1 MSNTLVV
8 DEVEGI
14 LSNDTDPDGDALTV
28 LKVND
33 TDLGS
38 DNTIT
43 VNGSNGG
50 QFTIDSDGSY
60 DFDPNGDFDTLGLGD
75 SETTSVT
82 YTVSDGEGGTD
93 TADLVITVGRMGVN
107 IQDDSENED
116 MIISIDDLTQTII
129 KGSVPDGCTITGLVI
144 SDGNGNEI
152 TIDPLDVSITNNSFT
167 ITTDVTELVDGELTV
182 KMDLYDPDEKVSG
195 SVTDTIAK
203 DTVTEVTIDPLTVE
217 NGEISEITGTGEPG
231 STINVT
237 TEVEN
242 AAGEI
247 EIISLGTATV
257 ETDGTWSFTPS
268 NPLDNDVDNIGADAE
283 DPYGN
288 EASTARDIPT
298 LSIADGGEQT
308 VNEAALADGSDPD
321 LDTEEASGTFTISFD
336 PDDLTEISIGGK
348 TITPDDLAGSEVDT
362 EYGTITING
371 YDSATGEVSY
381 TYELGGNTED
391 HSIAGTDDVNDEIEI
406 RVTDSNGDIRVDTLD
421 VTVTDDVPD
430 AVDDSY
436 LSVVEGEN
444 TISGNVLAN
453 DVQGADTA
461 TVTGF
466 SYADESG
473 STQIASAGDTVD
485 TQYGELTVNSDGSW
499 SYTSDSTESHPGGAA
514 LEEAFTYTIT
524 DTDGDTSSAE
534 QPISITDTSPAIGT
548 PLDTTVSEANLP
560 TGTAPDGPAL
570 VQTESLDV
578 QPGADTFLTTFA
590 DGITAPDDLTSGGDP
605 VTYTVSNGGH
615 TLTASADG
623 ETVFTV
629 EITDPASSSAGYEFT
644 LYGPLDHISEV
655 GGEDGQI
662 DLDFGFKVVDSDGST
677 VSDSFTVAVLDDA
690 PVDTKTLQLDED
702 TSITVNTNAD
712 AIGGID
718 GNTEISL
725 SPTHGTAVINADGTL
740 TYTPDGN
747 YSGGDSLSYTTIL
760 DDGTEKTTS
769 VDVTVD
775 PLADAP
781 LVSVDSADV
790 STFED
795 MVVSLGLNA
804 PSVTDDTDGNAGAEG
819 DNPELLGTI
828 TISGIPSGAQLLD
841 GTDGNSVLW
850 DSDGGSVTIVISDG
864 DNVSGITGDLVLTTS
879 QYEAL
884 SVAPPAD
891 SGDDFT
897 VNVSVTEYEVDSS
910 GNILSGVAGA
920 TSQVNVNVDVQAVTD
935 GVDLKIDGSDGPY
948 DLTIDED
955 STYDIASLLQANLL
969 DTEGNGPDT
978 DGSETRVLVFE
989 NLPEGATVNG
999 QEIGADGSITISLPG
1014 NDGTLPTINFT
1025 PPSDFSGDLEGITVT
1040 LKSTDSDGDSSGAI
1054 DTLSDSVTLNLF
1066 VNPLAGDVE
1075 VQDVSTPEDTGVNF
1089 LADLDLTD
1097 NDGSEEITGITIND
1111 VPDGWVIA
1119 DENGNVVLTGNGSD
1133 DLTIDSDDISSG
1145 AYKNYTITP
1154 PAHSSEDE
1162 TLSIDVETTDTQTV
1176 NGTTQTSV
1184 TMVNLSPEVVVTPVA
1199 EAVGGDSDGDSTDD
1213 LTLNGNFTYDTAGQ
1227 EDEWFS
1233 LDGTDGFDLDGAW
1246 ANQDADGSEETFAL
1260 LSGVPEGSQ
1269 FRFSTDG
1276 GSTFQ
1281 VLTSDG
1287 TNPVEVPVEYLD
1299 TLQFR
1304 APEEDDGTF
1313 NITVQAKTVD
1323 TDPDNGAADTSISG
1337 NATLT
1342 LDIDPVADDV
1352 TLAVSSPARGV
1363 EDNPIPLDIRPTS
1376 TDDDES
1382 FTVKINDIPDGAV
1395 IKYDGNELTVTDGSV
1410 TIENFDSAADLSITP
1425 PSDSN
1430 EDFTLEV
1437 RSRSIEG
1444 GDESDWTDP
1453 LSTVVKVAGVADEPV
1468 IETETLSVTEAD
1480 VDAADGEIS
1489 LSSVIT
1495 SAAVTDTDGSETLTL
1510 TLRGLADGFDIEG
1523 ATFTGG
1529 TGEDRVWILTPE
1541 QLATAT
1547 LTSPENFS
1555 GTIDFTARPVT
1566 TENDGDS
1573 WTGSSHDLSVEV
1585 TPSPESVIETSTTVD
1600 EDTLGQVDFSIV
1612 HQNGDTDET
1621 LSSVSINQADVDGKE
1636 FTLYLG
1642 NGTETTI
1649 AEAAADGNITE
1660 VVLDDGYYKLTGDA
1674 IDNIYVQGG
1683 ADRHGSYDL
1692 DIKYEITDPS
1702 SDETLDPVTDQ
1713 FEGTHNIAVEAVTDP
1728 VEVVLGDITSTG
1740 NATVSGADVTATGNT
1755 VISV

>member
-8 DEVEGI
+8 NEVEGI
-14 LSNDTDPDGDALTV
+14 LSNDTDPDGDSLTV
-28 LKVND
+28 VEVDGNSVDD
-33 TDLGS
+33 TVGV
-38 DNTIT
+38 T
-43 VNGSNGG
+43 VIGSNGG

-116 MIISIDDLTQTII
+116 MISSIDDLTQTII

-152 TIDPLDVSITNNSFT
+152 TIDPGDVTIADNSFT
-167 ITTDVTELVDGELTV
+167 ITTDVTGLVDGDLEV
-182 KMDLYDPDEKVSG
+182 RMDLYDPDEKVSG

-231 STINVT
+231 STIT
-237 TEVEN
+237 ITAE
-242 AAGEI
+242 GSGI
-247 EIISLGTATV
+247 GTATV
-257 ETDGTWSFTPS
+257 ETDGTWSFTPAG
-268 NPLDNDVDNIGADAE
+268 PLGNDVDNIGADAV

-336 PDDLTEISIGGK
+336 PDDLTEVSVGG
-348 TITPDDLAGSEVDT
+348 TVLTAQELADSETTPITVDM

-371 YDSATGEVSY
+371 YDSVTGEVSY

-391 HSIAGTDDVNDEIEI
+391 HSIAGTDAVNDEIEI
-406 RVTDSNGDIRVDTLD
+406 RVTDSNGDVRVDTLD
-421 VTVTDDVPD
+421 VTVTDDVQN
-430 AVDDSY
+430 AVDDNSQ
-436 LSVVEGEN
+436 SVVEGEN

-473 STQIASAGDTVD
+473 SPQIASAGDTVD

-499 SYTSDSTESHPGGAA
+499 SYNSDSTESHPGGAA
-514 LEEAFTYTIT
+514 LDEAFTYTIT
-524 DTDGDTSSAE
+524 DADGDTSSAE

-629 EITDPASSSAGYEFT
+629 EITDPASSSAGYEFN
-644 LYGPLDHISEV
+644 LYGPLDHTSAV
-655 GGEDGQI
+655 DGTDGQI

-897 VNVSVTEYEVDSS
+897 VNVSVTEYEVDSY

-989 NLPEGATVNG
+989 NIPEGATVNG

-1025 PPSDFSGDLEGITVT
+1025 PPPDFSGDLEGITVT
-1040 LKSTDSDGDSSGAI
+1040 LQSTDSDGDSSGTI

-1066 VNPLAGDVE
+1066 VNPVAGDVE

-1089 LADLDLTD
+1089 LADLDVTD
-1097 NDGSEEITGITIND
+1097 TDGSEDITGITIND

-1145 AYKNYTITP
+1145 DYKNYTITP
-1154 PAHSSEDE
+1154 PAHSSADE

-1184 TMVNLSPEVVVTPVA
+1184 TTVNLSPEVVVTPVA
-1199 EAVGGDSDGDSTDD
+1199 EAVGGDSDGDSTED
-1213 LTLNGNFTYDTAGQ
+1213 LTLNGNFTYTTSGE
-1227 EDEWFS
+1227 EDQWFS
-1233 LDGTDGFDLDGAW
+1233 LDGTDGFDLEGPW

-1260 LSGVPEGSQ
+1260 LSGVPAGSK
-1269 FRFSTDG
+1269 FRYSTDG
-1276 GSTFQ
+1276 GSTF
-1281 VLTSDG
+1281 
-1287 TNPVEVPVEYLD
+1287 
-1299 TLQFR
+1299 
-1304 APEEDDGTF
+1304 
-1313 NITVQAKTVD
+1313 
-1323 TDPDNGAADTSISG
+1323 
-1337 NATLT
+1337 
-1342 LDIDPVADDV
+1342 
-1352 TLAVSSPARGV
+1352 
-1363 EDNPIPLDIRPTS
+1363 
-1376 TDDDES
+1376 
-1382 FTVKINDIPDGAV
+1382 
-1395 IKYDGNELTVTDGSV
+1395 
-1410 TIENFDSAADLSITP
+1410 
-1425 PSDSN
+1425 
-1430 EDFTLEV
+1430 
-1437 RSRSIEG
+1437 
-1444 GDESDWTDP
+1444 
-1453 LSTVVKVAGVADEPV
+1453 
-1468 IETETLSVTEAD
+1468 
-1480 VDAADGEIS
+1480 
-1489 LSSVIT
+1489 
-1495 SAAVTDTDGSETLTL
+1495 
-1510 TLRGLADGFDIEG
+1510 
-1523 ATFTGG
+1523 
-1529 TGEDRVWILTPE
+1529 
-1541 QLATAT
+1541 
-1547 LTSPENFS
+1547 
-1555 GTIDFTARPVT
+1555 
-1566 TENDGDS
+1566 
-1573 WTGSSHDLSVEV
+1573 
-1585 TPSPESVIETSTTVD
+1585 
-1600 EDTLGQVDFSIV
+1600 
-1612 HQNGDTDET
+1612 
-1621 LSSVSINQADVDGKE
+1621 
-1636 FTLYLG
+1636 
-1642 NGTETTI
+1642 
-1649 AEAAADGNITE
+1649 
-1660 VVLDDGYYKLTGDA
+1660 
-1674 IDNIYVQGG
+1674 
-1683 ADRHGSYDL
+1683 
-1692 DIKYEITDPS
+1692 
-1702 SDETLDPVTDQ
+1702 
-1713 FEGTHNIAVEAVTDP
+1713 
-1728 VEVVLGDITSTG
+1728 
-1740 NATVSGADVTATGNT
+1740 
-1755 VISV
+1755 

>member
-8 DEVEGI
+8 NEVEGI
-14 LSNDTDPDGDALTV
+14 LSNDTDPDGDSLTV
-28 LKVND
+28 VEVDGNSVDD
-33 TDLGS
+33 TVGV
-38 DNTIT
+38 T
-43 VNGSNGG
+43 VIGSNGG

-116 MIISIDDLTQTII
+116 MISSIDDLTQTII

-182 KMDLYDPDEKVSG
+182 KMDLEDPVEGVSG

-231 STINVT
+231 STIT
-237 TEVEN
+237 ITAE
-242 AAGEI
+242 GSGI
-247 EIISLGTATV
+247 GTATV

-268 NPLDNDVDNIGADAE
+268 NPLGNDVDNIVADAE

-362 EYGTITING
+362 EYGTITIND

-381 TYELGGNTED
+381 TYELEGNTED
-391 HSIAGTDDVNDEIEI
+391 HSIAGPDDVTDEIEI
-406 RVTDSNGDIRVDTLD
+406 RVTDSNGDVRVDTLD

-629 EITDPASSSAGYEFT
+629 EITDPASSSAGYEFN
-644 LYGPLDHISEV
+644 LYGPLDHTSAV
-655 GGEDGQI
+655 YGTDGQI

-702 TSITVNTNAD
+702 TNITVNTNAD
-712 AIGGID
+712 ATPD
-718 GNTEISL
+718 NTDITD
-725 SPTHGTAVINADGTL
+725 SPDNGTAVINADGTL
-740 TYTPDGN
+740 TYTPHGN
-747 YSGGDSLSYTTIL
+747 YSGGDSLTYTTIL
-760 DDGTEKTTS
+760 DDGTTKTTS
-769 VDVTVD
+769 VDITVD
-775 PLADAP
+775 PVADKPNWEQQPEVSTDEDTMVALDRNMP
-781 LVSVDSADV
+781 TITDAIDQNGDTTAGDHPERLGFITIRSVDTGAEIYKGDGSTLLFTGNNNTMTIAIVDNMGNLDTSLHYGDLASDPAYASAIKLTADE
-790 STFED
+790 FESL
-795 MVVSLGLNA
+795 MVLPPDDRGNDIRMNLRVTSYE
-804 PSVTDDTDGNAGAEG
+804 TDD
-819 DNPELLGTI
+819 
-828 TISGIPSGAQLLD
+828 
-841 GTDGNSVLW
+841 
-850 DSDGGSVTIVISDG
+850 
-864 DNVSGITGDLVLTTS
+864 
-879 QYEAL
+879 
-884 SVAPPAD
+884 
-891 SGDDFT
+891 
-897 VNVSVTEYEVDSS
+897 S
-910 GNILSGVAGA
+910 GNIDTSVAGA
-920 TSQVNVNVDVQAVTD
+920 TAGRAINVDVQAVTD
-935 GVDLKIDGSDGPY
+935 GVDLKIDGSDDPY

-989 NLPEGATVNG
+989 NIPEGATVNG

-1025 PPSDFSGDLEGITVT
+1025 PPPDFSGDLEGITVT
-1040 LKSTDSDGDSSGAI
+1040 LQSTDSDGDSSGTI
-1054 DTLSDSVTLNLF
+1054 DTLSDSVTLNIF
-1066 VNPLAGDVE
+1066 VNPVAGDVE

-1119 DENGNVVLTGNGSD
+1119 DENGNVVLTGNGND
-1133 DLTIDSDDISSG
+1133 DLSIDQADVLSG
-1145 AYKNYTITP
+1145 VYKNYTVTP
-1154 PAHSSEDE
+1154 PAHSSADE

-1184 TMVNLSPEVVVTPVA
+1184 TTVNLSPEVVVTPVA
-1199 EAVGGDSDGDSTDD
+1199 EAVGGDSDGDSTED
-1213 LTLNGNFTYDTAGQ
+1213 LTLNGNFTYTTSGE
-1227 EDEWFS
+1227 EDQWFS
-1233 LDGTDGFDLDGAW
+1233 LDGTDGFDLEGPW

-1276 GSTFQ
+1276 GSTF
-1281 VLTSDG
+1281 
-1287 TNPVEVPVEYLD
+1287 
-1299 TLQFR
+1299 
-1304 APEEDDGTF
+1304 
-1313 NITVQAKTVD
+1313 
-1323 TDPDNGAADTSISG
+1323 
-1337 NATLT
+1337 
-1342 LDIDPVADDV
+1342 
-1352 TLAVSSPARGV
+1352 
-1363 EDNPIPLDIRPTS
+1363 
-1376 TDDDES
+1376 
-1382 FTVKINDIPDGAV
+1382 
-1395 IKYDGNELTVTDGSV
+1395 
-1410 TIENFDSAADLSITP
+1410 
-1425 PSDSN
+1425 
-1430 EDFTLEV
+1430 
-1437 RSRSIEG
+1437 
-1444 GDESDWTDP
+1444 
-1453 LSTVVKVAGVADEPV
+1453 
-1468 IETETLSVTEAD
+1468 
-1480 VDAADGEIS
+1480 
-1489 LSSVIT
+1489 
-1495 SAAVTDTDGSETLTL
+1495 
-1510 TLRGLADGFDIEG
+1510 
-1523 ATFTGG
+1523 
-1529 TGEDRVWILTPE
+1529 
-1541 QLATAT
+1541 
-1547 LTSPENFS
+1547 
-1555 GTIDFTARPVT
+1555 
-1566 TENDGDS
+1566 
-1573 WTGSSHDLSVEV
+1573 
-1585 TPSPESVIETSTTVD
+1585 
-1600 EDTLGQVDFSIV
+1600 
-1612 HQNGDTDET
+1612 
-1621 LSSVSINQADVDGKE
+1621 
-1636 FTLYLG
+1636 
-1642 NGTETTI
+1642 
-1649 AEAAADGNITE
+1649 
-1660 VVLDDGYYKLTGDA
+1660 
-1674 IDNIYVQGG
+1674 
-1683 ADRHGSYDL
+1683 
-1692 DIKYEITDPS
+1692 
-1702 SDETLDPVTDQ
+1702 
-1713 FEGTHNIAVEAVTDP
+1713 
-1728 VEVVLGDITSTG
+1728 
-1740 NATVSGADVTATGNT
+1740 
-1755 VISV
+1755 